1 MGFTSQRLDGAHH
14 ANHITRIIPAHA
26 DEEVLMG
33 LMRFM
38 FAICVWAMVPFD
50 ARGGIRD
57 LEDEAATRIA
67 KRFVMMAGS
76 PENAVAL
83 ALALRNGGMV
93 MLVHDEGGWAIPKT
107 HVFELPAR
115 TLDWDDVRICLAL
128 AQDTL
133 IRQGVLRPKPE
144 QLEATLIHVLDSMAD
159 GVEWKDPAVRVRA
172 RAAE

>member
-1 MGFTSQRLDGAHH
+1 
-14 ANHITRIIPAHA
+14 
-26 DEEVLMG
+26 MG

-67 KRFVMMAGS
+67 KRFVMLAGS

-93 MLVHDEGGWAIPKT
+93 MLVHDDGGAAVPKT
-107 HVFELPAR
+107 TVFELPTRAM
-115 TLDWDDVRICLAL
+115 DWDDVRICLAL
-128 AQDTL
+128 VQDSL
-133 IRQGVLRPKPE
+133 IRRGVLRPGPE
-144 QLEATLIHVLDSMAD
+144 QLEAALLAVLDSVGD

>member
-1 MGFTSQRLDGAHH
+1 
-14 ANHITRIIPAHA
+14 
-26 DEEVLMG
+26 MG

-67 KRFVMMAGS
+67 KRFVMLAGS

-93 MLVHDEGGWAIPKT
+93 MLVHDEGGSAVPKT
-107 HVFELPAR
+107 TVFELPTR
-115 TLDWDDVRICLAL
+115 TMDWDDVRICLAL
-128 AQDTL
+128 VQDTL
-133 IRQGVLRPKPE
+133 IRQGVLRPKAD
-144 QLEATLIHVLDSMAD
+144 QLEATLLAVLESIGD
-159 GVEWKDPAVRVRA
+159 GVEWKDPGVRVRA